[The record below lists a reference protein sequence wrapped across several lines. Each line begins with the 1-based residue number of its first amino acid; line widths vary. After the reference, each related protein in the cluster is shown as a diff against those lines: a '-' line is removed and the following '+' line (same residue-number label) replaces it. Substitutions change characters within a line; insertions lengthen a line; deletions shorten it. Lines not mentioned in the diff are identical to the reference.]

1 MKELLLDTLGVF
13 ASISPMFVPI
23 LIAGLYD
30 SYKEKKR
37 LKEEKERIQRE
48 YERKLEMQAYAFE
61 FYLSQIDDMI
71 EHGTAGKV
79 LKHLIETGQL

>member
-1 MKELLLDTLGVF
+1 MKELLLDALGVF
-13 ASISPMFVPI
+13 VSISPMFVPI

-48 YERKLEMQAYAFE
+48 YERKLEMQEYAFE

-71 EHGTAGKV
+71 ENGTAGKV

>member
-1 MKELLLDTLGVF
+1 
-13 ASISPMFVPI
+13 
-23 LIAGLYD
+23 
-30 SYKEKKR
+30 
-37 LKEEKERIQRE
+37 
-48 YERKLEMQAYAFE
+48 MQAYAFE

>member
-1 MKELLLDTLGVF
+1 MKELLLDALGVF
-13 ASISPMFVPI
+13 ASTSPMFVPI